1 MSKLLFLGRIY
12 RGFLL
17 KRASF
22 LLSKLVHSFFGD
34 SAEVAYKTKREEIPP
49 DRRMP
54 FVRRLLLS
62 KKHLNSALMNSKT
75 KHS

>member
-1 MSKLLFLGRIY
+1 MSKLLFLVRIY

-34 SAEVAYKTKREEIPP
+34 SAKTASKTKREEIPP
-49 DRRMP
+49 DRRLP
-54 FVRRLLLS
+54 FVRLRIIVE
-62 KKHLNSALMNSKT
+62 KT
-75 KHS
+75 FKFGFNEFEDKT